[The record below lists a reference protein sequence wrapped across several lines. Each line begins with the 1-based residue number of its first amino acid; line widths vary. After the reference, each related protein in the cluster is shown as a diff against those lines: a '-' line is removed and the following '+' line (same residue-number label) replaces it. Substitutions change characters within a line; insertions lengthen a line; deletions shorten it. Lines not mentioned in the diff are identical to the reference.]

1 MKRRPRQPTPR
12 SATLPPLPGID
23 TAAGLASVRGK
34 VEFYRLL
41 LDEYA
46 AHNADALA
54 RFRQALAAGD
64 RPTAARLIHT
74 LKGVAGTLGI
84 TSVHRKAAE
93 LDQALKEGGSD
104 ELIERLT
111 TAIERAQAEA
121 LTTIGT
127 LGGR

>member
-1 MKRRPRQPTPR
+1 M
-12 SATLPPLPGID
+12 
-23 TAAGLASVRGK
+23 RGK

-93 LDQALKEGGSD
+93 LDQALREGGSD